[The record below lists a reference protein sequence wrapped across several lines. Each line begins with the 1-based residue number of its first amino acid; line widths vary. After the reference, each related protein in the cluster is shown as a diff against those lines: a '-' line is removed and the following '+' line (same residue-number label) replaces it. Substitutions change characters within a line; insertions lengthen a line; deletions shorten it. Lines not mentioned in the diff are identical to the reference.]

1 MLNHGIRTRKDQSDV
16 LVIELHEVRR
26 FPACSADFDDLT
38 GPLWLTH
45 YGAMYVDHIPDDCLH
60 DACLLGQG
68 SYLPR
73 SAFAVRP
80 RRGGHVLVLPR
91 LAAKHLPG
99 VRR

>member
-1 MLNHGIRTRKDQSDV
+1 MLNYGIRARKDQGDV
-16 LVIELHEVRR
+16 LVVKLHEVRR
-26 FPACSADFDDLT
+26 FPARSAYFDDLT
-38 GPLWLTH
+38 LPLWLTH
-45 YGAMYVDHIPDDCLH
+45 DSAVHVDHIPDYCLH

-68 SYLPR
+68 SHSPR

-91 LAAKHLPG
+91 LAAKHRPG